1 MALPVGD
8 FYIGW
13 QQATDPSSP
22 NQAIPVGY
30 DRNNNDKVV
39 NNFMNIGNG
48 WQPLSSG
55 TAPIQDGAIMIR
67 AIVGDFTPF
76 TTNTAAN
83 EMTLAE
89 PTIYPNPTN
98 GQLFIDIDDAVENYS
113 YRIYNLAGQT
123 LQEGSL
129 QQNIDLSILSNGV
142 YFINIRHK
150 SQAVYFNQKIVKQ

>member
-1 MALPVGD
+1 
-8 FYIGW
+8 
-13 QQATDPSSP
+13 
-22 NQAIPVGY
+22 
-30 DRNNNDKVV
+30 
-39 NNFMNIGNG
+39 MNIGNG

-76 TTNTAAN
+76 TTNTAGN

-89 PTIYPNPTN
+89 PKIYPNPTN
-98 GQLFIDIDDAVENYS
+98 GHLFIDMEDAMENYS

-129 QQNIDLSILSNGV
+129 QQNIDLSNLSNGV

-150 SQAVYFNQKIVKQ
+150 SQAIYFNQKIIKQ